1 MRLKFL
7 EIFAI
12 ASNLAYTLLYLSESN
27 WAWLCAILG
36 ALAYF
41 WLCKSYNL
49 VGESWLQ
56 IFYLAAALFGW
67 WAPVSNFD
75 SHFDSLKLHLVILG
89 GTVLLWLVAKRVLV
103 GRKTSFPWL
112 DSFAL
117 VFGITGTVLQVLY
130 SPVNWYYFLLVNG
143 VSAYTYWNKGMKLSL
158 ILYLIYFLLSLQG
171 IFYSISS

>member
-1 MRLKFL
+1 MRLKIL

-12 ASNLAYTLLYLSESN
+12 GANLAYTLLYLGESQ
-27 WAWLCAILG
+27 WAWLFAILG

-41 WLCKSYNL
+41 ILCKTHNL

-56 IFYLAAALFGW
+56 LFYLLAALLGW
-67 WAPVSNFD
+67 WAPLSNFD
-75 SHFDSLKLHLVILG
+75 SHFDTLQLHLVILFS
-89 GTVLLWLVAKRVLV
+89 TLAIWMLAKKILV

-117 VFGITGTVLQVLY
+117 IFGITGTLLQVLY
-130 SPVNWYYFLLVNG
+130 SPINWYYFILVNG

-158 ILYLIYFLLSLQG
+158 ILYIIYSLLSLQG
-171 IFYSISS
+171 IYYSISS